1 MAALK
6 ADIVWRTDGPNA
18 ARLDPRLLDLLR
30 ALQRTSTLRAAADEL
45 DMSYRAAWG
54 LLLEANA
61 LAGAPLAELQRGR
74 GARLTRYGSSLV
86 KGDEQLRQ
94 AVGSLSE
101 RLGIAPDAGAAG
113 SATPMRVVASHDPLL
128 AEFLDRCARPAGLVD
143 ELSFRGSEESLALY
157 ARGSAE
163 IAGFHVDEGAPSATL
178 LRYLRPKR
186 DRLLRFADREQGL
199 FVRHGNPRKLRS
211 LADVAR
217 SHARFINRQKGAGTR
232 ILTDRLL
239 SEAGIAPERVRGYEV
254 EEYTH
259 LAVAATIAAGRAD
272 AGVGVRAAAAQF
284 GLDFVPLARER
295 YWLVLRARTAAG
307 TLAQSLMRALAG
319 KPLSRLARGKPGYD
333 IAGAGTLHTVE
344 EAFG

>member
-1 MAALK
+1 MEG
-6 ADIVWRTDGPNA
+6 ICHWRFSKYAIFCIFRPW
-18 ARLDPRLLDLLR
+18 PPSK
-30 ALQRTSTLRAAADEL
+30 RTSSGAPTGRTRAAAEEL
-45 DMSYRAAWG
+45 DLSYRAAWG
-54 LLLEANA
+54 LLLDANA

-86 KGDEQLRQ
+86 KGDDQLRQ

-101 RLGIAPDAGAAG
+101 RLGIAPDAGAAAG
-113 SATPMRVVASHDPLL
+113 AAPRRGVASHHPVGAVL
-128 AEFLDRCARPAGLVD
+128 LDRDAPAAGRLG
-143 ELSFRGSEESLALY
+143 EKALKGSEESLAVY
-157 ARGSAE
+157 ARGGAD
-163 IAGFHVDEGAPSATL
+163 IAGFHVEMGSPSNAL
-178 LRYLRPKR
+178 RRYLKPKR

-217 SHARFINRQKGAGTR
+217 YHARFINRQKGAGTR

-239 SEAGIAPERVRGYEV
+239 SEAGVAPERVRGYEA

-284 GLDFVPLARER
+284 GLDFVPLAREH
-295 YWLVLRARTAAG
+295 YWLVMRTRTAAG
-307 TLAQSLMRALAG
+307 AQAQSLMRALAG
-319 KPLSRLARGKPGYD
+319 KPLSRLARGKPGYY
-333 IAGAGTLHTVE
+333 ITGAGKLYSVE
-344 EAFG
+344 EAFA